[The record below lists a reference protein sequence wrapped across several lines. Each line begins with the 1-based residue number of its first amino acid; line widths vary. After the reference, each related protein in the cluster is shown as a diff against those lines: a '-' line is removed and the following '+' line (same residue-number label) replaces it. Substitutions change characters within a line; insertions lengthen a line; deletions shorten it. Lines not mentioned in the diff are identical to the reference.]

1 MVYSTCDGTCHL
13 LFIWTKFWKVPCK
26 AQQAIERKG
35 AWFEH
40 STQLPNRSKETASG
54 TNQEPLENPTFDTA
68 SQDFNT
74 HVHKK
79 VRDEHWLTMVIDMIF
94 YI

>member
-1 MVYSTCDGTCHL
+1 MFHSLTIKKLQTPDVITVYSTCDVTYML
-13 LFIWTKFWKVPCK
+13 LIWVKFLKVPCK

-54 TNQEPLENPTFDTA
+54 TNQEPLENPTIDTA

-74 HVHKK
+74 
-79 VRDEHWLTMVIDMIF
+79 RA
-94 YI
+94 